1 MAENLVGKVLNLFSG
16 DSNENLSDKEIVLRQ
31 RIKDLGENKYAK
43 FYRMKTEEVDSSLG
57 QFFYSIYKMILPIRT
72 FMKDTVKTAKLRQIV
87 LEAFLDPSIVEIVKR
102 ISPAEIE
109 ERSKNTKPR
118 ELAAQIRAD
127 IDALKAKFDSG
138 RIDKINR
145 CYNLVMNVFYLAMFD
160 YPSLIKQFDANFT
173 EGPFGGDAK
182 FSPAKASSLAKNIAD
197 FLTISHDINPDN
209 DWKTLLKLLRLCAGE
224 ELIPDNQFAQML
236 IGLRDV
242 LNSHVLELL
251 VQCGSKNPIWQCK
264 PKVSDEHIAEA
275 WLDARIN
282 KAQGSINEIND
293 AEKHKHINVL
303 LKDIFYGGDLA
314 QLDFYTVARSD
325 ALRKKDLTHFVYAEG
340 LNYLAVF
347 LSEYVEKD
355 IKELCDVL
363 LIRGQW
369 TNIAIS
375 MEVSEAL
382 HQLQELPEAITRL
395 ENALSDE
402 GADGSRLKAALI
414 RVDRDH
420 SQARYIN
427 SIVDSINDNA
437 LEIINNAV
445 QDFSVFDKHLKM
457 LVDDVQKKR
466 PEMIINWKEL
476 NSVSKQPML
485 QLMAENQSR
494 INCFIQLM
502 QLCIQ

>member
-1 MAENLVGKVLNLFSG
+1 MAEDLVGKVLNFFSG
-16 DSNENLSDKEIVLRQ
+16 DSTENLSDKEIVLKQ
-31 RIKDLGENKYAK
+31 RFKDLTENKYTK
-43 FYRMKTEEVDSSLG
+43 FYRQKTDEIDSSLA

-72 FMKDTVKTAKLRQIV
+72 FMKDTAKTAKLRQIV

-109 ERSKNTKPR
+109 ARAKSTKPR

-138 RIDKINR
+138 RVDRINR

-160 YPSLIKQFDANFT
+160 YPALLKQFDANFT

-182 FSPAKASSLAKNIAD
+182 FSPVKASALAKNIAD

-224 ELIPDNQFAQML
+224 ELIPDTQFAQML
-236 IGLRDV
+236 LGLRDV
-242 LNSHVLELL
+242 LNSRILELI
-251 VQCGSKNPIWQCK
+251 VQCGSRNPIWQCK
-264 PKVSDEHIAEA
+264 PKVPDEHIAEA
-275 WLDARIN
+275 WLDVRIN

-293 AEKHKHINVL
+293 IERHKHISVL
-303 LKDIFYGGDLA
+303 LKEIFYGGDLG
-314 QLDFYTVARSD
+314 QLDFYTVAKSD
-325 ALRKKDLTHFVYAEG
+325 TLRKKGLTKFVYAEG

-347 LSEYVEKD
+347 LKEYVEKD
-355 IKELCDVL
+355 IHELCDIL

-382 HQLQELPEAITRL
+382 HQVQEVPDAITRL
-395 ENALSDE
+395 EEALADE
-402 GADGSRLKAALI
+402 GSDGSRLKTALI
-414 RVDRDH
+414 RVDRDP

-427 SIVDSINDNA
+427 SIVDSVNDTA
-437 LEIINNAV
+437 LEIINNAILHL
-445 QDFSVFDKHLKM
+445 SVFDKHLKL

-466 PEMIINWKEL
+466 PEMLINWKEL
-476 NSVSKQPML
+476 NSVSKEPML
-485 QLMAENQSR
+485 QLMAENQRR